1 MTARTLLGRSA
12 LGLGIYSLC
21 VVFVFSFLLFEVL
34 DVDGSDFPVTAT
46 QAIAAEASHTD
57 VRRLHLDIAR
67 DVIVLPIP
75 AFLGMP
81 PAIVMPRPVV
91 RSAPPLPAPPARHH
105 RLLARVSL
113 DAPSAA

>member
-34 DVDGSDFPVTAT
+34 DVDGSDFPVSAT
-46 QAIAAEASHTD
+46 QAVAAEAPHAD
-57 VRRLHLDIAR
+57 VRRLHLDMAR

-75 AFLGMP
+75 QFLGTP
-81 PAIVMPRPVV
+81 LAAQAPRPIVP
-91 RSAPPLPAPPARHH
+91 SPPSLPAPPARDH

-113 DAPSAA
+113 DVPPAA